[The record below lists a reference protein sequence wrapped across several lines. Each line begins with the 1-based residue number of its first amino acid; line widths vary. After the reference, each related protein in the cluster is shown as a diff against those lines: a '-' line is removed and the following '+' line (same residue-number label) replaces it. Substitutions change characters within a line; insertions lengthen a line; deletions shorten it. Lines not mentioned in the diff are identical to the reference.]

1 MAVALTL
8 RDLDETLDRIYDR
21 MTQTIESEYTS
32 KIIKNLKEWWYTPNG
47 LNITVH
53 NIDGTRMP
61 SYTGHLKLD
70 ISSDRV
76 HIKTGRV
83 TLDTIYST
91 RVGFCHNVNAES
103 NLYPY
108 WADDIHTFI
117 RHLYEALAHEKPL
130 RNLTATPCQP
140 DATSKCMRVTFE
152 VRDRVREHPDT
163 RYDRTFFRILF
174 VLKPGM
180 PAPFDITS
188 P

>member
-32 KIIKNLKEWWYTPNG
+32 KIIKNIKEWWYTPNG

-53 NIDGTRMP
+53 NIDGTEMP
-61 SYTGHLKLD
+61 NYTGHLKLD
-70 ISSDRV
+70 ILSDRV

-83 TLDTIYST
+83 TLDTIHST
-91 RVGFCHNVNAES
+91 SVGFCYNVNAGS
-103 NLYPY
+103 NLYPH
-108 WADDIHTFI
+108 WEDDFQTFM
-117 RHLYEALAHEKPL
+117 RHLYAALAHGKPL
-130 RNLTATPCQP
+130 RNLTAMPCQP
-140 DATSKCMRVTFE
+140 DATSKCMRVAFE
-152 VRDRVREHPDT
+152 VRDIVSETPDT
-163 RYDRTFFRILF
+163 RYHRSFFRILF

-180 PAPFDITS
+180 PAPFDITG